1 MTSTPVTDE
10 VRTWLLDSDPAIRW
24 QVMRDL
30 TESPADEIGAERAR
44 VAIEGW
50 GRRLLDLQAEEGNWG
65 GGSYTPKWTSTTYTL
80 LLLRHFGIDP
90 TNPTVT
96 RAVDRVR
103 QNVKIGNAKWPFFS
117 YRSETCVTGLVLT
130 VASYFVGG
138 GDDGETVVDFLLG
151 EQLEDGGWNCA
162 TAHGSTRASFNT
174 TIMALEGLLEYERTT
189 GEDPTIRRAR
199 ERGHEYLL
207 DRNLFRSLSTGE
219 VISERWKLFSFPPR
233 WHYDVL
239 RGLEYLTDAGV
250 NLDDRADEALALVES
265 KRRSDGRWPLQN
277 PHAGEEH
284 FQMEDGAGKPSR
296 WNTLRAL
303 RVLRS

>member
-1 MTSTPVTDE
+1 MTSTHVTDE

-30 TESPADEIGAERAR
+30 TESSADEIGAERAR
-44 VAIEGW
+44 VAVEGW

-103 QNVKIGNAKWPFFS
+103 QNVTIGNAKWPFFS

-138 GDDGETVVDFLLG
+138 GEDGETVVDFLLG

-162 TAHGSTRASFNT
+162 TARGSTRASFNT
-174 TIMALEGLLEYERTT
+174 TILALEGLLEYERTT

-207 DRNLFRSLSTGE
+207 DRHLFRSLHTGE

-250 NLDDRADEALALVES
+250 KLDDRADEALALVES

>member
-1 MTSTPVTDE
+1 MTTTRTDE
-10 VRTWLLDSDPAIRW
+10 VLAWLLDSDPAIRW

-30 TESPADEIGAERAR
+30 TDSPASEVDIERAR
-44 VAIEGW
+44 VPNEGW
-50 GRRLLDLQAEEGNWG
+50 GRRLLDLQADDGNWG

-90 TNPTVT
+90 ANPSVT
-96 RAVDRVR
+96 QAVERVR
-103 QNVKIGNAKWPFFS
+103 EKVTIGNAGWPFFS
-117 YRSETCVTGLVLT
+117 YRTETCVTGLVLAL
-130 VASYFVGG
+130 ASYYVEG

-162 TAHGSTRASFNT
+162 TARGSTRASFNT
-174 TIMALEGLLEYERTT
+174 TIMALEGLLEYERST
-189 GEDPTIRRAR
+189 GANQTIRSAR

-207 DRNLFRSLSTGE
+207 DRHLFRSLRTGE

-239 RGLEYLTDAGV
+239 RGLEYLRDAGV
-250 NLDDRADEALALVES
+250 DLDDRAGEALALVES

-277 PHAGEEH
+277 PHAGEVH

-303 RVLRS
+303 RVLPS